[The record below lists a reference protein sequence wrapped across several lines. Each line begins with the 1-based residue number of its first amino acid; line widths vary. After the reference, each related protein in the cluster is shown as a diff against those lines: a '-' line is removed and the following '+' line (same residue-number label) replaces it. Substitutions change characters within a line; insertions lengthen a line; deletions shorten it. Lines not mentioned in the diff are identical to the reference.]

1 MTAKKQQESAAIGF
15 SDALAELESILERI
29 DSEEV
34 DVDRLAAELRRAA
47 ELLELCREKIR
58 AADLEVTQIVQRLEE
73 VGEAEPEPE
82 RSETEADAEESGDDD
97 SGEIPF

>member
-1 MTAKKQQESAAIGF
+1 MTAKKERETEAIGF
-15 SDALAELESILERI
+15 SDALVELESILERI

-73 VGEAEPEPE
+73 AG
-82 RSETEADAEESGDDD
+82 ETEQADADADAGAGDEDES
-97 SGEIPF
+97 EKIPF